1 MSGCCRTLI
10 SQSRTGSGYPD
21 SRVPR
26 AHAKSWESKKSF
38 VIKTSFWLALSR
50 CAAHLLPTLFSI
62 VILTMNL
69 KGYYI
74 GEQFA
79 SLIRSETIN
88 LALLQTAA
96 KVQELLIVASL
107 ATIILHI
114 TREELLYGSGLAI
127 GLVGSGLAFS
137 QIGYFFFQKNSWAAY
152 TIEVQFLG
160 RLDFYSPCS
169 FPGLLLL

>member
-1 MSGCCRTLI
+1 
-10 SQSRTGSGYPD
+10 
-21 SRVPR
+21 
-26 AHAKSWESKKSF
+26 
-38 VIKTSFWLALSR
+38 
-50 CAAHLLPTLFSI
+50 
-62 VILTMNL
+62 MNL

-127 GLVGSGLAFS
+127 ELVGLGLAFS
-137 QIGYFFFQKNSWAAY
+137 QIGYFFFSK
-152 TIEVQFLG
+152 EFLG
-160 RLDFYSPCS
+160 SLHY
-169 FPGLLLL
+169 

>member
-1 MSGCCRTLI
+1 
-10 SQSRTGSGYPD
+10 
-21 SRVPR
+21 
-26 AHAKSWESKKSF
+26 
-38 VIKTSFWLALSR
+38 
-50 CAAHLLPTLFSI
+50 
-62 VILTMNL
+62 MNL

-96 KVQELLIVASL
+96 KAQELLIVASL

-127 GLVGSGLAFS
+127 GLVGPGLAFS
-137 QIGYFFFQKNSWAAY
+137 QIGYSFLSK
-152 TIEVQFLG
+152 EFLG
-160 RLDFYSPCS
+160 SLHYRGVVLRKARFLLCLVVSGIIAALTGPACAVLLVPEYRQWPAGGTPFYLNGAQDDFWPCP
-169 FPGLLLL
+169 FL

>member
-1 MSGCCRTLI
+1 MLQASHLLPI
-10 SQSRTGSGYPD
+10 SNWIRISRFSSP
-21 SRVPR
+21 SRPR
-26 AHAKSWESKKSF
+26 KVQGEQKKF

-62 VILTMNL
+62 VIVTLNL

-137 QIGYFFFQKNSWAAY
+137 QIGYFFSKNSWAAY

-160 RLDFYSPCS
+160 RLDFYSAWS